1 MVAFAIRPNLMNDLE
16 LFVETVHKTETLP
29 EAVRLRA
36 TEVAALRPMV
46 FDDALMSLLESQRC
60 MSTRGPEWEGRITR
74 QQEALRP
81 HQNKRLLKGR
91 IQIGLDAFWIYVDPE
106 SRDIVYWECYENWAE
121 QL

>member
-1 MVAFAIRPNLMNDLE
+1 MVASTPRTPQMNDLE
-16 LFVETVHKTETLP
+16 LFVETVQNTEALP
-29 EAVRLRA
+29 ESVRLRA
-36 TEVAALRPMV
+36 PEVAALRPMV
-46 FDDALMSLLESQRC
+46 FDDALMSLLDTQRR
-60 MSTRGPEWEGRITR
+60 MSTRGPEWESRITR

-81 HQNKRLLKGR
+81 HRNKRLLKGR